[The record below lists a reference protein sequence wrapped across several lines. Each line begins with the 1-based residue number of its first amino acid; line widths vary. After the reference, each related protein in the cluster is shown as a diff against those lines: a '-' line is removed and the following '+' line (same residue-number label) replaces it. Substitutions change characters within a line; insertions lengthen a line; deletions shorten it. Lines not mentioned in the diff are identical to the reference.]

1 MKGKNYSVGSVW
13 RRWDPHIHTPG
24 TIFNDN
30 YRTGDT
36 GWEDFL
42 SRIEG
47 ADPTISALGITDY
60 YVLDSY
66 EKTLEF
72 KTAGRLP
79 NVDLLFPNVELRLGV
94 GTVRSSPINIHLL
107 ISPDDDD
114 HVVQIKRFLGE
125 LSFRAYDEVFRCSP
139 EDLKSLGRA
148 HARARGEAVPDDRT
162 ALAMGCNQFKVDF
175 NELNDAWK
183 RSAWIRDNAL
193 IAVAAGSNDGTSGLA
208 HDASQATQRSEIE
221 KAAQVIFSSHP
232 KQRTFWLG
240 EADNVSRA
248 QLDAIYGGRKP
259 CIHGSDAHAG
269 DRAGNPA
276 QDRYCWIKGD
286 PTFEGLKQACIEPT
300 RAFVGNQ
307 APEETVPSQTIRR
320 VDVTNATWIASGP
333 VSLNPG
339 LVCIIGARGSGKTA
353 LADLIAAGAAATSS
367 TRVNK
372 RSFLHRA
379 ANFLSE
385 SVSQLSWGDNS
396 TTEANLSDFEDNDFW
411 NETRAQYLSQQ
422 FVEQL
427 CAADGLTNDLLGEIE
442 RVIFQAHPTDDRYG
456 ATDFGE
462 LLDSRAARFRTQRAT
477 LEEELAELSTSLSAE
492 REREASLPTLRKKK
506 QAALDAIERADKDRK
521 LISVQG
527 NEERANELDRVTKAL
542 DGLSTKA
549 DKLNQKKQA
558 VTRLQDAAIHFRDS
572 AAKKYLASLQDKN
585 ADAALSGAEWQA
597 FEPVFSGNVDSILSK
612 HLAAA
617 ESEIQSLRGVAPVPL
632 ADVNAGS
639 YLAAGKGLDQQT
651 IHVLQAEQ
659 KRLQDLIGVDQT
671 KVRRLQELTSAIS
684 REQAGLQKIEAQIT
698 QAEASGAKIA
708 DIRARRRECYKL
720 IFDAIRAEEM
730 EVAALYEPLKER
742 LGSETGALSRLTFS
756 VRRIADVKAWADAGE
771 RLLDLRKGGPFR
783 GQGSLHAIARKML
796 QKAWEEGDSDAVA
809 SAMGS
814 FLEQNQPGLTDHS
827 PVDRADADAYRAWV
841 GQVSEWL
848 YDTKHIR
855 IAYGINYDG
864 VDIEQLSPGTRG
876 IVLLLLYL
884 SVDRED
890 LRPLIID
897 QPEENLDPKSI
908 FDELV
913 ERFLEAKQRRQIIV
927 VTHNANLVVNTD
939 ADQVIV
945 ASCSPHRPEALPE
958 ITYVSGSLEN
968 PEIRR
973 SVCEILEGGE
983 AAFRDRARRLRLR
996 NLN

>member
-1 MKGKNYSVGSVW
+1 MKGANYSVGSVW

-30 YRTGDT
+30 YRTGDA

-42 SRIEG
+42 SRIES
-47 ADPTISALGITDY
+47 ADPPIFALGITDY
-60 YVLDSY
+60 YVLDGY
-66 EKTLEF
+66 ERTLEF
-72 KTAGRLP
+72 KKSGRLS
-79 NVDLLFPNVELRLGV
+79 NVDLIFPNVELRLGV
-94 GTVRSSPINIHLL
+94 GTVRGSPINIHVLV
-107 ISPDDDD
+107 SPDDDD
-114 HVVQIKRFLGE
+114 HVAQTKRFLSE
-125 LSFRAYDEVFRCSP
+125 LSFRAYDEVFRCAP
-139 EDLKSLGRA
+139 DDLKRLGRA
-148 HARARGEAVPDDRT
+148 HARASGEAVPDDRT
-162 ALAMGCNQFKVDF
+162 ALALGCNQFKVNFD
-175 NELNDAWK
+175 ELKDAWG
-183 RSAWIRDNAL
+183 RSAWIRENAL
-193 IAVAAGSNDGTSGLA
+193 IAVAAGSSDGTSGLA
-208 HDASQATQRSEIE
+208 RDASQATQRAEIE
-221 KAAQVIFSSHP
+221 KAAHVIFSSHP
-232 KQRTFWLG
+232 KQRAFWLG
-240 EADNVSRA
+240 EAGNVSRE

-259 CIHGSDAHAG
+259 CIHGSDAHAE
-269 DRAGNPA
+269 DRVGNPA
-276 QDRYCWIKGD
+276 QNRYCWIKGD
-286 PTFEGLKQACIEPT
+286 PTFEGLRQACIEPT
-300 RAFVGNQ
+300 RAYVGDLP
-307 APEETVPSQTIRR
+307 PEETVPSQTIRHLK
-320 VDVTNATWIASGP
+320 VTNAPWIATGP

-379 ANFLSE
+379 AEFLS
-385 SVSQLSWGDNS
+385 SSASQLLWGDDD
-396 TTEANLSDFEDNDFW
+396 TTEADLSNFEDNDFW
-411 NETRAQYLSQQ
+411 TETRAQYLSQQ

-427 CAADGLTNDLLGEIE
+427 CAADGLTNDLLAEIE

-462 LLDSRAARFRTQRAT
+462 LLDRRVGRFRMQRVA
-477 LEEELAELSTSLSAE
+477 LEEELAELSASLSTE
-492 REREASLPTLRKKK
+492 REREASLPILKKKK
-506 QAALDAIERADKDRK
+506 QAVLDAIERAEKDRK
-521 LISVQG
+521 AISVQG
-527 NEERANELDRVTKAL
+527 NEVRANELNLVTKAL
-542 DGLSTKA
+542 DGLSAKV
-549 DKLNQKKQA
+549 DKLNLKRNA
-558 VTRLQDAAIHFRDS
+558 VIQLQDSVKHFREN
-572 AAKKYLASLQDKN
+572 ASKSYRANLQAKN
-585 ADAALSGAEWQA
+585 AEAALSETEWRA
-597 FEPVFSGNVDSILSK
+597 FEPVFGGDVDAILSK

-617 ESEIQSLRGVAPVPL
+617 QSEIKALRGVAPTPL
-632 ADVNAGS
+632 ADPNAGS
-639 YLAAGKGLDQQT
+639 YLVAGKDLNQQT
-651 IHVLQAEQ
+651 IYVLQAEQ

-684 REQAGLQKIEAQIT
+684 REQATLQKIETEIS
-698 QAEASGAKIA
+698 QAEAAGAKIA
-708 DIRARRRECYKL
+708 DIRKRRRECYKL

-730 EVAALYEPLKER
+730 EVAALYKPLKER
-742 LGSETGALSRLTFS
+742 LDDETGALSRLTFS

-783 GQGSLHAIARKML
+783 GQGSLHAMARDML
-796 QKAWEEGDSDAVA
+796 QKAWEEGDSDAVTV
-809 SAMGS
+809 AMDA
-814 FLEQNQPGLTDHS
+814 FLSQNQAGLMDHS
-827 PVDRADADAYRAWV
+827 PVDRSDADAYRGWV
-841 GQVSEWL
+841 SQVAEWL

-890 LRPLIID
+890 PRPLIID

-945 ASCSPHRPEALPE
+945 ASCSPHRPGSLPE
-958 ITYVSGSLEN
+958 ISYISGGLEN

-983 AAFRDRARRLRLR
+983 AAFRDRARRLRLHQ
-996 NLN
+996 L